1 MWRGHRRWI
10 TMTQNRAAAA
20 PEIAIPCTLYRGGTS
35 RGLLFLEEH
44 MPQERDAASPILLRA
59 FGSPDTRQ
67 IDGVGGATSLTSKAM
82 IVGAD
87 PATDA
92 DVRMLFA
99 QVSVAVPTVD
109 WGGNCGN
116 MTSAVGP
123 FAIEAGLVPIV
134 EPVTTVRIRSVNT
147 GSLVHAHV
155 PVRGGRV
162 LTGGDCAIAGVPGT
176 GARINLEW
184 LEPGGSTTGRLLPTG
199 HTRDRFVL
207 SDGREIDVSI
217 VDAANPMVFC
227 AAASIGL
234 TGTELP
240 AELEGARQA
249 MQWLEE
255 IRSIAAEVLAI
266 VPSRAAATRVSP
278 GLPKVAFV
286 SSPSAYQTMSGDT
299 CAVDTHDF
307 HARYLS
313 MQTAHRSYAA
323 AGSVCTAVAA
333 RIPGT
338 VVHAC
343 ASATPEESDV
353 VRFAHPAGVMT
364 IKIRMRGTGADAEAE
379 SATVYRTA
387 RRIMSGAV
395 WVPASLKAEPDQ
407 PG

>member
-1 MWRGHRRWI
+1 
-10 TMTQNRAAAA
+10 MTQNRNAAV
-20 PEIAIPCTLYRGGTS
+20 PEVAIPCALYRGGTS

-44 MPQERDAASPILLRA
+44 IPHERDAASAILLRA
-59 FGSPDTRQ
+59 FGSPDARQ

-82 IVGAD
+82 IVGAE
-87 PATDA
+87 PGTDA

-99 QVSVAVPTVD
+99 QVGVAVPAVD

-123 FAIEAGLVPIV
+123 FAIESGLVPVV
-134 EPVTTVRIRSVNT
+134 EPITTVRIRSVNT

-155 PVRGGRV
+155 PVRDGRV
-162 LTGGDCAIAGVPGT
+162 LTGGDCAIAGVPGA
-176 GARINLEW
+176 GAGIDLEW

-199 HTRDRFVL
+199 HTRDRFLL
-207 SDGREIDVSI
+207 SDGREIEVSI

-227 AAASIGL
+227 AAQSIGL
-234 TGTELP
+234 TGTESP
-240 AELEGARQA
+240 VELEAAHQA

-266 VPSRAAATRVSP
+266 VPDRADATRVSP

-286 SSPSAYQTMSGDT
+286 SPPSAYQTTSGERR
-299 CAVDTHDF
+299 AADTHDF
-307 HARYLS
+307 QARYLS

-323 AGSVCTAVAA
+323 AGSICTAVAA
-333 RIPGT
+333 RLPST
-338 VVHAC
+338 VVQAC
-343 ASATPEESDV
+343 ATGATGATGQPDV

-364 IKIRMRGTGADAEAE
+364 ITIRMRGTGTDVEVE
-379 SATVYRTA
+379 SATVQRTA

-395 WVPASLKAEPDQ
+395 WVPASLATSASDTAD
-407 PG
+407 